1 MKKEM
6 QSRFAILI
14 FLLLIFLVLT
24 FVITISVG
32 TLDIPLADTIKVI
45 LGKIGGYE
53 LNVDNPFSNIIWQ
66 LRVPRVLMA
75 LFVGAGLAI
84 CGVVMQAVVQN
95 PLAEPFLLGISSGG
109 YLGAVFYI
117 MLGAF
122 IPVFYTELGIV
133 FFAFVGALLASFSV
147 IFLSSYK
154 SKLST
159 TKLILSGMIINA
171 AFQAVA
177 NFIVAISGS
186 YESISRIAFWTMGS
200 LNASK
205 WESCL
210 LPACTVIIISAYFY
224 SQYRNLNILLQG
236 DETAVTLGVNVN
248 LFRKLYISIISLMV
262 GLLVSYCGII
272 GFVGLVIPHIG
283 RALVGANHK
292 RLIPIAFLLGAIF
305 LMIADCVARS
315 LLENMELPIGVFT
328 ALVGAPFFA
337 YIMIKKN
344 YSFSN

>member
-32 TLDIPLADTIKVI
+32 TLDIPLADTVKVI
-45 LGKIGGYE
+45 LGKMGGYE

-262 GLLVSYCGII
+262 GLIVSYCGII

>member
-32 TLDIPLADTIKVI
+32 TLDIPLADTVKVI
-45 LGKIGGYE
+45 LGKMGGYE

>member
-1 MKKEM
+1 M

-32 TLDIPLADTIKVI
+32 TLDIPLADTVKVI
-45 LGKIGGYE
+45 LGKMGGYE

>member
-1 MKKEM
+1 M
-6 QSRFAILI
+6 QSRFTILI

-24 FVITISVG
+24 FMITISVG
-32 TLDIPLADTIKVI
+32 TLDIPLADTVKVI

-53 LNVDNPFSNIIWQ
+53 LDVDNPFSNIVWQ

-122 IPVFYTELGIV
+122 IPVFYTEMGIV

-210 LPACTVIIISAYFY
+210 LPSCTVIIISAYFY

>member
-6 QSRFAILI
+6 QSRFTILI

-24 FVITISVG
+24 FMITISVG
-32 TLDIPLADTIKVI
+32 TLDIPLADTVKVI

-53 LNVDNPFSNIIWQ
+53 LDVDNPFSNIVWQ

-122 IPVFYTELGIV
+122 IPVFYTEMGIV

-210 LPACTVIIISAYFY
+210 LPSCTVIIISAYFY